1 MMGRISL
8 QHSMPI
14 MVCMADTQNAQR
26 MRRYATELQQ
36 RNCKGFLTCAL
47 VKRIFIQLEV
57 AAVDEIAVIIC
68 CLK

>member
-1 MMGRISL
+1 MGRISL
-8 QHSMPI
+8 QHSMPSWYVWQI
-14 MVCMADTQNAQR
+14 SECTKDAQVCN
-26 MRRYATELQQ
+26 ELQQ

-47 VKRIFIQLEV
+47 VKWIFIQLEV